1 MIRIHN
7 GFMLHVKNKELIMNN
22 LSLAIYSHSSYY
34 DCLTP
39 CLDRFKRYCKYE
51 FDHKFLLLDQEDNFE
66 GYDILKYTDAACYTA
81 RLVETVS
88 QIPTDYLLFLHEDMI
103 LYEAVGEAYL
113 DIAVKTIMKDDVDC
127 IKLIK
132 CDDNFI
138 ESSYRNSIFLKSI
151 PTTANLLFAVQP
163 TLWNK
168 ESYVK
173 VLKAN
178 PNKNI
183 WQLEASGQGYAKE
196 NNYNCLYTYDQRF
209 DRKRGKYHYD
219 SCTFPYIATAIV
231 KGKWNITDYPK
242 EMIEMLDEYKIDPN
256 VRGIR

>member
-1 MIRIHN
+1 
-7 GFMLHVKNKELIMNN
+7 MNN

-34 DCLTP
+34 DCLAP
-39 CLDRFKRYCKYE
+39 CLDRFKRFGNPNCKFE
-51 FDHKFLLLDQEDNFE
+51 HKFLLLDQEDSFE
-66 GYDILKYTDAACYTA
+66 GYDVLKYTDAACYTA

-103 LYEAVGEAYL
+103 LYEGISKTYMNLAIEAIMQD
-113 DIAVKTIMKDDVDC
+113 DIDC

-132 CDDNFI
+132 CDDNFL
-138 ESSYRNSIFLKSI
+138 EAPYKNSRFLKSI

-168 ESYVK
+168 ESYLN

-178 PNKNI
+178 PDKNI

-196 NNYNCLYTYDQRF
+196 NGYNCLYTYDQF
-209 DRKRGKYHYD
+209 LDKKRGKYHYD
-219 SCTFPYIATAIV
+219 SCVFPYIATAIV

-242 EMIEMLDEYKIDPN
+242 EMREMLEEYEIDPN